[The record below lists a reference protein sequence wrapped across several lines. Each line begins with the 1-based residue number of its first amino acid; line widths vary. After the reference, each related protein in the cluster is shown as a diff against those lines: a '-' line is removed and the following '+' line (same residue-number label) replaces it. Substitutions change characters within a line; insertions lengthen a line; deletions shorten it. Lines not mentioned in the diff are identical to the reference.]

1 MANFGAFLTWFL
13 TTMNNFFCTCTQPLR
28 PIYFQ
33 KLHPKSFPKHTWAQA
48 GELLITHTKQLQI
61 GSDRSSPPSTR
72 IVTLDDHNKGRLLP
86 TLLPAS

>member
-48 GELLITHTKQLQI
+48 GELLITFARRSQI
-61 GSDRSSPPSTR
+61 APQMGPEEHPLL
-72 IVTLDDHNKGRLLP
+72 TLDEHNNRRV
-86 TLLPAS
+86 